1 MEATAGMVQTGTIEA
16 KFYTVASVACTYTT
30 ALDWVASSS
39 VPTPRD
45 LASWSALTHG
55 SNGPVLNGTPFKPM
69 GEGEGDAPLA
79 DTSILVFESSLTGAR
94 MDLIWRGGSLQQKA
108 CRRYYSH

>member
-1 MEATAGMVQTGTIEA
+1 M
-16 KFYTVASVACTYTT
+16 
-30 ALDWVASSS
+30 D
-39 VPTPRD
+39 
-45 LASWSALTHG
+45 
-55 SNGPVLNGTPFKPM
+55 
-69 GEGEGDAPLA
+69 EGEGDAPLT